1 MKIYEFHAEIKK
13 QDSIDA
19 AYIEFPYDVE
29 MEFGVKGQVKVWA
42 TFDGYE
48 YRGSL
53 AKMGH
58 QCHILGITKNIRDR
72 IQKQPGDIVHVTLK
86 KDDEPRT
93 IEVPEDLK
101 KEMEKHEEA
110 KVFFDTL
117 SFTNQKQYVQWI
129 TSAKKEETRNKR
141 IEISIDM
148 LLNKVKHP

>member
-1 MKIYEFHAEIKK
+1 M
-13 QDSIDA
+13 
-19 AYIEFPYDVE
+19 
-29 MEFGVKGQVKVWA
+29 GN
-42 TFDGYE
+42 FDGYE

-58 QCHILGITKNIRDR
+58 QCHILGITKKIRAS
-72 IQKQPGDIVHVTLK
+72 INKQPGDTVHVILR

-93 IEVPEDLK
+93 VDIPDDFK
-101 KEMEKHEEA
+101 KAMEKNEEA

-141 IEISIDM
+141 LQLSIDK
-148 LLNKVKHP
+148 LLNKIKHP

>member
-1 MKIYEFHAEIKK
+1 MKVYEFDAKIIK

-29 MEFGVKGQVKVWA
+29 KEFGVKGQVKVWV

-58 QCHILGITKNIRDR
+58 QCHILGITKKIRAS
-72 IQKQPGDIVHVTLK
+72 INKQPGDTVHVILR

-93 IEVPEDLK
+93 VDIPDDFK
-101 KEMEKHEEA
+101 KAMEKNEEA

-141 IEISIDM
+141 LQLSIDK
-148 LLNKVKHP
+148 LLNKIKHP